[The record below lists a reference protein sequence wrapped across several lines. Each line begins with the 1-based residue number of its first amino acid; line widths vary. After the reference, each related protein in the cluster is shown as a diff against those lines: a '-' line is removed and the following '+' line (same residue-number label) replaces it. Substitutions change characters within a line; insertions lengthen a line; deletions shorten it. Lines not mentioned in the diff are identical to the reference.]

1 MHCLIYQY
9 RIGHLPAYAQVSRQS
24 FETYAK
30 TIGADYRFDHNPRF
44 FRGKYASYH
53 TALRPIFDRAFHIY
67 DRVLFTDMDVV
78 PTAGLTENI
87 FDQPIGHFAMVEER
101 EQPARREAMDPKQGG
116 QISAAHDQTWA
127 ETVRRAYGIDV
138 PRDALGRPR
147 VFNSGVVL
155 YSGEGLRTLH
165 RYVPR
170 PGFYRFRMQL
180 ARLPRFYK
188 LDQNFLGAFT
198 NHPKLTFTPLP
209 QRWNAQVISLH
220 NADKTATLLD
230 ERTPESCLIHVQ
242 HTGRNAMS
250 ADDMRAVQAGT
261 YDFGQR

>member
-1 MHCLIYQY
+1 MRCLIYQY
-9 RIGHLPAYAQVSRQS
+9 WIGTLPAYAQVSRQA

-30 TIGADYRFDHNPRF
+30 TIGAEYRFDHNPRF

-53 TALRPIFDRAFHIY
+53 TALRPIFDRAFHAY
-67 DRVLFTDMDVV
+67 DRVLFADMDVV

-101 EQPARREAMDPKQGG
+101 EQPARREAMDPKKGG
-116 QISAAHDQTWA
+116 QISAAYDQTWA
-127 ETVRRAYGIDV
+127 KAVRRAYGINV
-138 PRDALGRPR
+138 PRDTQDRPR

-155 YSGEGLRTLH
+155 YSRGGLRTLRRH
-165 RYVPR
+165 VPQ

-198 NHPKLTFTPLP
+198 GHPKLTFTPLP

-220 NADKTATLLD
+220 NTDKTAVLLD
-230 ERTPESCLIHVQ
+230 ERTLDSCLIHVQ
-242 HTGRNAMS
+242 HNGRNAMS
-250 ADDMRAVQAGT
+250 THDMRAVQTGI
-261 YDFGQR
+261 YDFGQA